1 MRIVFFIQGLHVA
14 ASRYRV
20 LQYLPL
26 LQEKGFET
34 EVFPFPDSLQ
44 GWARFLPVLKR
55 NDIIFVQRKRLPVLV
70 LFALHQL
77 KKPVVYDFD
86 DAIMFKNSLSS
97 DPYSLRRVLSFKRML
112 RYTTLVIAGNDFLKN
127 EAAKYH
133 TNIRVLPT
141 PVDANRYTEKIYG
154 PRDGVNLGWIGD
166 HGSIHYMKGY
176 RETWEEI
183 GRRHGDAFLTII
195 CDTFME
201 TESIPL
207 KKVQWQY
214 DTEIDELKRLDIG
227 LMPLYDDLWSRGK
240 CGFKIIQYLAAG
252 VPAVCTP
259 VGINRDVVEN
269 GVNGFW
275 ADTKT
280 DWIEKL
286 SILIK
291 DRDLRERMGKA
302 GRQKILDG
310 YTVQA
315 CAPKLMTWLKE
326 II

>member
-1 MRIVFFIQGLHVA
+1 MDV
-14 ASRYRV
+14 
-20 LQYLPL
+20 
-26 LQEKGFET
+26 
-34 EVFPFPDSLQ
+34 
-44 GWARFLPVLKR
+44 
-55 NDIIFVQRKRLPVLV
+55 
-70 LFALHQL
+70 
-77 KKPVVYDFD
+77 
-86 DAIMFKNSLSS
+86 
-97 DPYSLRRVLSFKRML
+97 
-112 RYTTLVIAGNDFLKN
+112 
-127 EAAKYH
+127 
-133 TNIRVLPT
+133 
-141 PVDANRYTEKIYG
+141 
-154 PRDGVNLGWIGD
+154 
-166 HGSIHYMKGY
+166 
-176 RETWEEI
+176 
-183 GRRHGDAFLTII
+183 
-195 CDTFME
+195 
-201 TESIPL
+201 
-207 KKVQWQY
+207 
-214 DTEIDELKRLDIG
+214 LKRLDIG